1 VHVFTC
7 VKIAIAQSVAMD
19 VSGSLYGFG
28 ERGEE
33 RQAAFSAL
41 EQAVAAISRL
51 DAESSHHPLRNPWL
65 RVEREV
71 ALACAARE
79 TGFEADAQS
88 IIAAR
93 LGAVTLP
100 RGHVQL
106 GDLDDR
112 ARRWAPIAQR
122 KGPAELRALV
132 AKLAPV
138 RGARDL
144 IGLGERVARALGD
157 CAQSSWE
164 FDDDPLTGAPVL
176 RNVPADAGAVD
187 AGDLT
192 LALPFALRRIG
203 MTTSI
208 LPGLVGLPR
217 VFAREE
223 VTPLAALRSWATTLE
238 RQAGEGAARLRE
250 LQVYAGQVERQLA
263 DVRRPAALRR
273 LVAVALGSWSVWAA
287 KLARDTRVDISSAWR
302 TLEQAADIGLVVE
315 VPGQKRSRGDGTLYA
330 APPWLRMAG
339 LMSVLRGRPAKTVFD
354 GDVGTELGSAIAELD
369 AAMAA
374 ADRLNATIAAAAS
387 GR

>member
-1 VHVFTC
+1 MVHVFTC
-7 VKIAIAQSVAMD
+7 TKLVIAQSVAMD
-19 VSGSLYGFG
+19 ISGTLFGFG

-33 RQAAFSAL
+33 RQVAFAALAK
-41 EQAVAAISRL
+41 AVGSISRL
-51 DAESSHHPLRNPWL
+51 DAEISHHPLRNRWL
-65 RVEREV
+65 RVDREM
-71 ALACAARE
+71 ALAAAARE

-93 LGAVTLP
+93 LGALTLP

-122 KGPAELRALV
+122 KGRAELRALV

-138 RGARDL
+138 RGDRDVVAL
-144 IGLGERVARALGD
+144 AERVAQALGD
-157 CAQSSWE
+157 CTQSSWE
-164 FDDDPLTGAPVL
+164 FDEDPDTSVRVL
-176 RNVPADAGAVD
+176 RNVPADPAAVD
-187 AGDLT
+187 AGDLA

-203 MTTSI
+203 VTTTV
-208 LPGLVGLPR
+208 LPGLVGRPR

-223 VTPLAALRSWATTLE
+223 VTPLVALTSWAETLE
-238 RQAGEGAARLRE
+238 RQAGEGTSRLRE
-250 LQVYAGQVERQLA
+250 LHLYAAQVERQLA

-287 KLARDTRVDISSAWR
+287 KLARETTVDISSAWR
-302 TLEQAADIGLVVE
+302 TLEQAADMGLVVE

-330 APPWLRMAG
+330 APPWLRMTG
-339 LMSVLRGRPAKTVFD
+339 LISVRRGRPAKTVF
-354 GDVGTELGSAIAELD
+354 GADVGAGLGDAIAELE

-374 ADRLNATIAAAAS
+374 TDSMSLI
-387 GR
+387 

>member
-1 VHVFTC
+1 MFHVFTC
-7 VKIAIAQSVAMD
+7 VKIAMAQSIAMD

-33 RQAAFSAL
+33 RQAAFAAL
-41 EQAVAAISRL
+41 AQAVAAISRL

-138 RGARDL
+138 RGDRDL
-144 IGLGERVARALGD
+144 VGLAERAARALGD
-157 CAQSSWE
+157 CTQSSWE

-176 RNVPADAGAVD
+176 RNVPADAGAAD

-203 MTTSI
+203 TTTSV
-208 LPGLVGLPR
+208 LPGLVGRPR
-217 VFAREE
+217 VFASEE
-223 VTPLAALRSWATTLE
+223 VTPLAALTNWAAAIE

-250 LQVYAGQVERQLA
+250 LQVYAGQIERQLA
-263 DVRRPAALRR
+263 NVRRPAALRR
-273 LVAVALGSWSVWAA
+273 LVAVALRSWSVWAA

-302 TLEQAADIGLVVE
+302 TLEQAADLGLVVE

-339 LMSVLRGRPAKTVFD
+339 LISVRRGRPTSTVF
-354 GDVGTELGSAIAELD
+354 GGGVGSGLSEAIAELE

-374 ADRLNATIAAAAS
+374 TDHVLAI
-387 GR
+387 

>member
-1 VHVFTC
+1 MFHVFTC
-7 VKIAIAQSVAMD
+7 AKIAMAQSIAMD

-33 RQAAFSAL
+33 REIAFAALAN
-41 EQAVAAISRL
+41 AVGAISRL

-71 ALACAARE
+71 AFAAAARE
-79 TGFEADAQS
+79 TGFEADVQS

-93 LGAVTLP
+93 LGARTLP

-138 RGARDL
+138 RGTRDL
-144 IGLGERVARALGD
+144 VGLSERVARALGD
-157 CAQSSWE
+157 CSQSSWE

-176 RNVPADAGAVD
+176 RNVPADAGAAD

-203 MTTSI
+203 MTTSV
-208 LPGLVGLPR
+208 LPGLVGRPR

-223 VTPLAALRSWATTLE
+223 VTPLAALTSWAETLE

-263 DVRRPAALRR
+263 NVRRPAALRR

-287 KLARDTRVDISSAWR
+287 KLARDTKVDISSAWR
-302 TLEQAADIGLVVE
+302 TLEQAADLGLVVE
-315 VPGQKRSRGDGTLYA
+315 VPGQKRSRGDGTLYS
-330 APPWLRMAG
+330 APPWLSMAG
-339 LMSVLRGRPAKTVFD
+339 LISVRRGRPTSTVF
-354 GDVGTELGSAIAELD
+354 GGGVGPGLGEAIAELE

-374 ADRLNATIAAAAS
+374 TDHMLAI
-387 GR
+387 

>member
-1 VHVFTC
+1 
-7 VKIAIAQSVAMD
+7 MD

-33 RQAAFSAL
+33 RQVAFAAQAK
-41 EQAVAAISRL
+41 AVAAIARL
-51 DAESSHHPLRNPWL
+51 DAESSHRSLRSSWL
-65 RVEREV
+65 RIEHEV
-71 ALACAARE
+71 ALAAAARE
-79 TGFEADAQS
+79 TGYEADPQS

-93 LGAVTLP
+93 LGALTLP
-100 RGHVQL
+100 RGHVQI

-132 AKLAPV
+132 ARLAPV
-138 RGARDL
+138 RGDRDL
-144 IGLGERVARALGD
+144 VGLAERVARALGD
-157 CAQSSWE
+157 CSQSSWE
-164 FDDDPLTGAPVL
+164 FDEDPLTGGATL

-187 AGDLT
+187 AGDLA

-203 MTTSI
+203 VTTTL
-208 LPGLVGLPR
+208 LPGLVGRPR

-223 VTPLAALRSWATTLE
+223 VTPLAALTAWAAALE
-238 RQAGEGAARLRE
+238 RQAGEGASRLRE
-250 LQVYAGQVERQLA
+250 LQVYAGQVERQLT

-287 KLARDTRVDISSAWR
+287 KLARETKVDISSAWR
-302 TLEQAADIGLVVE
+302 TLEQAANLGLVVA

-339 LMSVLRGRPAKTVFD
+339 LMSVRRGRPAATVFG
-354 GDVGTELGSAIAELD
+354 GDAGSGLGDAIVELE

-374 ADRLNATIAAAAS
+374 TNRFLAI
-387 GR
+387 

>member
-1 VHVFTC
+1 
-7 VKIAIAQSVAMD
+7 MD

-33 RQAAFSAL
+33 RQVAFAALTKAG
-41 EQAVAAISRL
+41 AAIARL
-51 DAESSHHPLRNPWL
+51 DAEISHHPLRNPWL

-71 ALACAARE
+71 ALAAAARE
-79 TGFEADAQS
+79 TGFEADSQS
-88 IIAAR
+88 IMAAR
-93 LGAVTLP
+93 LGALTLP

-106 GDLDDR
+106 GDLDER

-138 RGARDL
+138 RADRDL
-144 IGLGERVARALGD
+144 VALAERVALALGD

-164 FDDDPLTGAPVL
+164 FDVDPLTGGPTL

-187 AGDLT
+187 AGDLA

-203 MTTSI
+203 VTTTL
-208 LPGLVGLPR
+208 LPGLVGRPR

-223 VTPLAALRSWATTLE
+223 VTPLAALTSWAATLE

-273 LVAVALGSWSVWAA
+273 LVAVALGNWSVWAA
-287 KLARDTRVDISSAWR
+287 KLARETRVDISSAWR
-302 TLEQAADIGLVVE
+302 TLEQAADLGLVVA

-339 LMSVLRGRPAKTVFD
+339 LMSVRRGRPATTVFG
-354 GDVGTELGSAIAELD
+354 GDAGAGLGDAIAELE

-374 ADRLNATIAAAAS
+374 TNRVLAI
-387 GR
+387 

>member
-1 VHVFTC
+1 MT
-7 VKIAIAQSVAMD
+7 MD

-33 RQAAFSAL
+33 RQVAFAAL
-41 EQAVAAISRL
+41 VQAVGGISRL
-51 DAESSHHPLRNPWL
+51 DAEVSHHPLRKPWL
-65 RVEREV
+65 RIEREI
-71 ALACAARE
+71 ALAAAARE
-79 TGFEADAQS
+79 TGFEADPQS

-93 LGAVTLP
+93 LGALTLP

-106 GDLDDR
+106 GDLDER

-138 RGARDL
+138 RGDRDL
-144 IGLGERVARALGD
+144 VGLAERTAKALGD
-157 CAQSSWE
+157 CSQSSWE
-164 FDDDPLTGAPVL
+164 FDEDPLTGAPLL
-176 RNVPADAGAVD
+176 RNIPAEPGAVD
-187 AGDLT
+187 AGDLA

-203 MTTSI
+203 VTTTV
-208 LPGLVGLPR
+208 LPGLVGRPR

-223 VTPLAALRSWATTLE
+223 VTPLVALTSWAETLE
-238 RQAGEGAARLRE
+238 RQAGEGASRLRE
-250 LQVYAGQVERQLA
+250 LHLYAEQVERQLA
-263 DVRRPAALRR
+263 DVRRPAALQR

-302 TLEQAADIGLVVE
+302 TLEQAADLGLVVE

-330 APPWLRMAG
+330 APPLLRMAG
-339 LMSVLRGRPAKTVFD
+339 LMSVRRGRPAKTVFG
-354 GDVGTELGSAIAELD
+354 GDVGAGLGDAIAELD

-374 ADRLNATIAAAAS
+374 ADRLLTA
-387 GR
+387 

>member
-1 VHVFTC
+1 
-7 VKIAIAQSVAMD
+7 MD

-51 DAESSHHPLRNPWL
+51 DAVSAQHPLRSAWV
-65 RVEREV
+65 RVEREM
-71 ALACAARE
+71 ALATAARD
-79 TGFEADAQS
+79 TGYEADAQS

-93 LGAVTLP
+93 LGALTLP

-112 ARRWAPIAQR
+112 GRRWGPSAQR

-138 RGARDL
+138 RGDL
-144 IGLGERVARALGD
+144 DLVGLAERVARALGD
-157 CAQSSWE
+157 CTQATWE
-164 FDDDPLTGAPVL
+164 FDEDPDTSMRVL
-176 RNVPADAGAVD
+176 RNVPAEPGSVD
-187 AGDLT
+187 AGDLA

-203 MTTSI
+203 MTI
-208 LPGLVGLPR
+208 GVLPGLVGRPR

-223 VTPLAALRSWATTLE
+223 VTPLLALTRWAETLE
-238 RQAGEGAARLRE
+238 RQAGEGASRLRE
-250 LQVYAGQVERQLA
+250 LQLYAGQVERQLA
-263 DVRRPAALRR
+263 DVRRPAALQR

-287 KLARDTRVDISSAWR
+287 KLARETKVDISSAWR
-302 TLEQAADIGLVVE
+302 TLEQAADLGLVVA

-330 APPWLRMAG
+330 APPLLRMAG
-339 LMSVLRGRPAKTVFD
+339 LMSVRRGRPAKTVFG
-354 GDVGTELGSAIAELD
+354 GDVGAGLGDAIAELD

-374 ADRLNATIAAAAS
+374 ADRLLTA
-387 GR
+387 

>member
-1 VHVFTC
+1 
-7 VKIAIAQSVAMD
+7 MD
-19 VSGSLYGFG
+19 ISGSLYGFG

-33 RQAAFSAL
+33 RQVAFAALART
-41 EQAVAAISRL
+41 VAAISRL
-51 DAESSHHPLRNPWL
+51 DTEISHHPLRNPWL
-65 RVEREV
+65 RIEREI
-71 ALACAARE
+71 ALAAAARE
-79 TGFEADAQS
+79 TGFEADPQS

-93 LGAVTLP
+93 LGALTLP

-132 AKLAPV
+132 AMLAPM
-138 RGARDL
+138 RGDRDL
-144 IGLGERVARALGD
+144 VGLAERVARALGD
-157 CAQSSWE
+157 CTQSSWE

-203 MTTSI
+203 MTTTL
-208 LPGLVGLPR
+208 LPRLVGRPR
-217 VFAREE
+217 VFARGE
-223 VTPLAALRSWATTLE
+223 VAPLAALTAWASALE
-238 RQAGEGAARLRE
+238 RQAGEGASRLRD

-263 DVRRPAALRR
+263 EVRRPAALQR

-302 TLEQAADIGLVVE
+302 TLEQAADLGLVVA
-315 VPGQKRSRGDGTLYA
+315 VPGQKRSRGDGTLYG
-330 APPWLRMAG
+330 APPLLRMAG
-339 LMSVLRGRPAKTVFD
+339 LMSVRRGRPATTVFGGEAGAGL
-354 GDVGTELGSAIAELD
+354 GDAIAELE

-374 ADRLNATIAAAAS
+374 TNRVLAI
-387 GR
+387 

>member
-1 VHVFTC
+1 
-7 VKIAIAQSVAMD
+7 MD

-33 RQAAFSAL
+33 RQIAFAALAK
-41 EQAVAAISRL
+41 AVGAISWL
-51 DAESSHHPLRNPWL
+51 DAESALNPLRSAWV

-71 ALACAARE
+71 ALAAAARE
-79 TGFEADAQS
+79 TGFEADPQS

-93 LGAVTLP
+93 LGALTLP

-106 GDLDDR
+106 GDLDER

-132 AKLAPV
+132 AKLTPV
-138 RGARDL
+138 RGTRDL
-144 IGLGERVARALGD
+144 VELSERLAQALGV
-157 CAQSSWE
+157 CTQSSWE
-164 FDDDPLTGAPVL
+164 FEEDPATGVRAL
-176 RNVPADAGAVD
+176 RNIPAEPGAVD
-187 AGDLT
+187 AGDLA
-192 LALPFALRRIG
+192 LALPFALRRAG
-203 MTTSI
+203 VTTTL
-208 LPGLVGLPR
+208 LPGLVGRPR

-223 VTPLAALRSWATTLE
+223 VSPLAALTSWAGTLE

-250 LQVYAGQVERQLA
+250 LQAYAGQVERQLA

-287 KLARDTRVDISSAWR
+287 KLARDTKVDISSAWR
-302 TLEQAADIGLVVE
+302 SLEIAADLGLMVE

-330 APPWLRMAG
+330 TPPWLRMAG
-339 LMSVLRGRPAKTVFD
+339 LMSVRRGRPTATVLKGND
-354 GDVGTELGSAIAELD
+354 GAGLGDAIAELE

-374 ADRLNATIAAAAS
+374 AEKWHAS
-387 GR
+387 V

>member
-1 VHVFTC
+1 
-7 VKIAIAQSVAMD
+7 MD

-33 RQAAFSAL
+33 RQIAFAALA
-41 EQAVAAISRL
+41 QAVVAISRL
-51 DAESSHHPLRNPWL
+51 DAEICHHPLRNPWL

-71 ALACAARE
+71 ALAGAARE
-79 TGFEADAQS
+79 TGFEADTQS

-93 LGAVTLP
+93 LGALTLP

-106 GDLDDR
+106 GDLDER

-138 RGARDL
+138 RGKRDL
-144 IGLGERVARALGD
+144 VGLAERVAQTLGD
-157 CAQSSWE
+157 CSQSSWE
-164 FDDDPLTGAPVL
+164 FDDDPLTGVPML
-176 RNVPADAGAVD
+176 RNVPAAAGAVD
-187 AGDLT
+187 AGDLA

-203 MTTSI
+203 LTSS
-208 LPGLVGLPR
+208 LLLGLVGRPR

-223 VTPLAALRSWATTLE
+223 VTPLESLTNWAAALE
-238 RQAGEGAARLRE
+238 RQAGEGASRLRE
-250 LQVYAGQVERQLA
+250 LHLYAVQVERQLA

-273 LVAVALGSWSVWAA
+273 LVAVSLGSWSVWAA
-287 KLARDTRVDISSAWR
+287 KLARETKVDISSAWR
-302 TLEQAADIGLVVE
+302 TLEQAADLGLVVE
-315 VPGQKRSRGDGTLYA
+315 VPEQKRSRGDGTLYA

-339 LMSVLRGRPAKTVFD
+339 LMSVRRGRPAKTVFD
-354 GDVGTELGSAIAELD
+354 ATDGAGLGDAIAELE

-374 ADRLNATIAAAAS
+374 TDRMFAA
-387 GR
+387 